1 MIGMPRFGYSFKV
14 DGPCARA
21 YGKEMRISPK
31 DAVEVCRAIKGMR
44 LAEAKKYLQDVIEMK
59 RAVRFTLHRKKV
71 PHRRGVGSGAY
82 PVKAASEILKL
93 LENAEANAVYRGL
106 DPEKLRIVHASA
118 YKGITIPGIL
128 PRAFGRATRFDKPLT
143 NAELILKEV

>member
-1 MIGMPRFGYSFKV
+1 MPKFGYSAKIEE
-14 DGPCARA
+14 PCAKALGR
-21 YGKEMRISPK
+21 EMRVSPK
-31 DAVEVCRAIKGMR
+31 DAVEVCRAIKGMK
-44 LAEAKKYLQDVIEMK
+44 LAEAKKYLQEVIEK
-59 RAVRFTLHRKKV
+59 KKPVKFTLHRKKV
-71 PHRRGVGSGAY
+71 PHRKGVGSGAY
-82 PVKAASEILKL
+82 PVKATREILKL
-93 LENAEANAVYRGL
+93 LENAEANAIYKGL